1 MPAQPRS
8 TRHGHQH
15 VPGSAEQWKQADV
28 GPGRTHS
35 PIPTPVLCKT
45 NQQPIPAWFVLR
57 HILCT
62 PSKQPKVCGLSGHLA
77 GTSGLLR
84 GSKSR
89 ITPGDQGAS
98 MDSLSSAPSVLP
110 CPERLWDRQNLPSL
124 TTVLLTHSLCT
135 RTAQEGDAFSLLNPS
150 AEVVQAHRGS

>member
-35 PIPTPVLCKT
+35 SIPTPVLCKT

-62 PSKQPKVCGLSGHLA
+62 PQQTAQSVWAQW
-77 GTSGLLR
+77 
-84 GSKSR
+84 
-89 ITPGDQGAS
+89 
-98 MDSLSSAPSVLP
+98 SLGRNQWP
-110 CPERLWDRQNLPSL
+110 PERLKEQDHPWRPRSIHGLP
-124 TTVLLTHSLCT
+124 VLCSHQSSPALRDSGTG
-135 RTAQEGDAFSLLNPS
+135 RTCPVSPQCSSPTACAPGLHRREMPS
-150 AEVVQAHRGS
+150 PS

>member
-1 MPAQPRS
+1 MATSMSLGGENSGSRQMWVLA
-8 TRHGHQH
+8 GHTAPYPH
-15 VPGSAEQWKQADV
+15 LSCAKPTSSPFLPGLSSDTSCA
-28 GPGRTHS
+28 P
-35 PIPTPVLCKT
+35 
-45 NQQPIPAWFVLR
+45 
-57 HILCT
+57 

-77 GTSGLLR
+77 GTSDPLG

-98 MDSLSSAPSVLP
+98 MDYLSSAPSVLP
-110 CPERLWDRQNLPSL
+110 CTERLWDRQNLPSL